1 MLYGRIFFKLTAESK
16 PMKKTIALYPNH
28 PSQLWVLRPVAEVLQ
43 CNYNILWFLREK
55 DIAVPL
61 AETLGISFRIISK
74 GSKGLGGNF
83 VEYIK
88 TVLQCLAITK
98 KEKIDL
104 WITKNGASHLAAR
117 ILRKKSIAF
126 SDDDIDIIP
135 LLAYSSF
142 PFTNL
147 IIAPESTDMGRWD
160 KKTLRIPGNFEM
172 FYLHPKRFKPDSSIF
187 SELGVAKNECF
198 AIIRLVSFTA
208 HHDIGQKGLHNDLI
222 SKILIL
228 STDHHIKVF
237 ITSETPLSPDLEQY
251 RLQIPLHRIHH
262 ALYYAAYFLGDSQTM
277 TTEAALLGTPA
288 FRVNSF
294 VGKINVMNELEEKE
308 FSFGFKPGD
317 EEALLKKLEE
327 IIAVKNQKEKMR
339 ERLYSFYAE
348 KDSLEIFFKYIDQL
362 I

>member
-1 MLYGRIFFKLTAESK
+1 
-16 PMKKTIALYPNH
+16 MKKNIALYPNH
-28 PSQLWVLRPVAEVLQ
+28 PSQLWVLKSVAEQ
-43 CNYNILWFLREK
+43 IEEHYNIIWFLREK

-61 AETLGISFRIISK
+61 AEKLGIPFRIISK
-74 GSKGLGGNF
+74 GSKGLFGNF

-104 WITKNGASHLAAR
+104 WITKNGASHLAAK
-117 ILRKKSIAF
+117 ILGRKSIAF
-126 SDDDIDIIP
+126 SDNDIDIIM

-160 KKTLRIPGNFEM
+160 KKTRRIPGNFEM
-172 FYLHPKRFKPDSSIF
+172 FYLHPKRFKADSRIF
-187 SELGVAKNECF
+187 SELGLANNERF

-208 HHDIGQKGLHNDLI
+208 HHDVGAKGLHNELI
-222 SKILIL
+222 SKIIDISKKHRLKI
-228 STDHHIKVF
+228 F
-237 ITSETPLSPDLEQY
+237 ITSEKPLEPELEQY
-251 RLQIPLHRIHH
+251 RLKIPPHRIHH

-288 FRVNSF
+288 FTMSSF
-294 VGKINVMNELEEKE
+294 VGTINVMNELEEKG
-308 FSFGFKPGD
+308 FSFSFKLG
-317 EEALLKKLEE
+317 EEDALLHKLEQT
-327 IIAVKNQKEKMR
+327 IKAKDQKEKMR
-339 ERLYSFYAE
+339 ERLFSFYGQ
-348 KDSLEIFFKYIDQL
+348 KDSLEIFLKHIEQL